1 MSLKATWDAAFA
13 NLQKIGKALMLPVSV
28 LPVAGIL
35 LGVGSSLANAESLPD
50 WLIAIGEV
58 MAASGGAVF
67 TILPLIFAIGV
78 VLGFTK
84 NDGVAAMAATVGY
97 FVLIA
102 ALGVIGL
109 MFIHWMAPAEP
120 LALADGSNAYVEYDP
135 AHERFICLDAQG
147 RTLSKVR
154 LDEIAPGTDGSREIR
169 CGDGDAQVV
178 VPFSVQEVSEGG
190 GALALYQDGS
200 GNATP
205 FPVAKSRAEIKKVM
219 GIESIDTGVFGGILI
234 GLIAAWL
241 FNKYYRI
248 QLPPYLGFFAG
259 KRFVPIVVSFAAI
272 GLAAI
277 LALVWPPIGG
287 AIRSFG
293 DWAAYG
299 NPAAAVTIYG
309 VVERMLLPF
318 GLHHIWNVPFFF
330 EVGTYVDP
338 DTGEAVHG
346 IISRYFAGDY
356 EAAILGGGFVFKM
369 FGLPAAAL
377 AIYHCAKPENKA
389 RVAGIM
395 GSAALTSFLTGITEP
410 LEFAFLFV
418 APLLYVAHAVLVGIA
433 YLVTYLLDA
442 RLGYSFSHGFIDYAL
457 YWVNNIKP
465 WIILILGPI
474 FALVYY
480 GVFRVLILKLDLKT
494 PGREPATTE
503 ATEYKDIVADEY
515 AKELVLAFGG
525 KSNIKALDACI
536 TRLRIEVANID
547 KADPD
552 KLKAMGAAGV
562 VVVGNNMQA
571 IFGPKSDNLKTD
583 MEEYLAHAGA
593 EAELPEGAAAP
604 KVRYKADELRPRA
617 RDPEAPQK
625 VRGIIRALGGAANI
639 LQTEAAAE
647 TRLRVALSDETKLD
661 DQALTAAGVA
671 AVMRLPDNV
680 LHLIVG
686 LNADQYAAEMKA
698 ALAG

>member
-1 MSLKATWDAAFA
+1 MSLSTVWGDTFGG
-13 NLQKIGKALMLPVSV
+13 LQKIGKALMLPVSV

-35 LGVGSSLANAESLPD
+35 LGVGASIAREADAPWLAE
-50 WLIAIGEV
+50 IGRI
-58 MAASGGAVF
+58 MSASGDAIF
-67 TILPLIFAIGV
+67 MILPLIFAIGV
-78 VLGFTK
+78 VLGFTR

-97 FVLIA
+97 FVLLA

-109 MFIHWMAPAEP
+109 LFIGWTAPVQP
-120 LALADGSNAYVEYDP
+120 LALTGDNAKSVYVEYDT
-135 AHERFICLDAQG
+135 ERDRFLCLDKDG
-147 RTLSKVR
+147 RTIEKLRAS
-154 LDEIAPGTDGSREIR
+154 EIEGTALTCDGIS
-169 CGDGDAQVV
+169 
-178 VPFSVQEVSEGG
+178 VPFVLQAGQGEEG
-190 GALALYQDGS
+190 AIALYDAGK
-200 GNATP
+200 GEMVA
-205 FPVAKSRAEIKKVM
+205 FPPAKSRAEIKKIF

-234 GLIAAWL
+234 GLLSAFL

-248 QLPPYLGFFAG
+248 SLPAYLGFFAG
-259 KRFVPIVVSFAAI
+259 KRFVPIAVAFAAI

-277 LALVWPPIGG
+277 LAIIWPPIGV
-287 AIRSFG
+287 AIRDFG

-338 DTGEAVHG
+338 ETGKTVHG
-346 IISRYFAGDY
+346 VINRFFAGDY

-395 GSAALTSFLTGITEP
+395 GSAALTAFLTGITEP

-418 APLLYVAHAVLVGIA
+418 APLLYIVHAVLVGIA
-433 YLVTYLLDA
+433 YLSTYLLDA

-457 YWVNNIKP
+457 YYVNDIKP
-465 WIILILGPI
+465 WIVLILGPI

-480 GVFRVLILKLDLKT
+480 VLFRVLIQWFDLKT
-494 PGREPATTE
+494 PGRETE
-503 ATEYKDIVADEY
+503 TLDAADAKAMVADDF

-525 KSNIKALDACI
+525 KSNILGLDACI
-536 TRLRIEVANID
+536 TRLRVAVAD
-547 KADPD
+547 MGKANPD
-552 KLKAMGAAGV
+552 KLKALGAAGV
-562 VVVGNNMQA
+562 VTVGNNLQA

-583 MEEYLAHAGA
+583 MEEYLLTAGP

-604 KVRYKADELRPRA
+604 KVQYKADTLKPRA
-617 RDPEAPQK
+617 RDAEAPTK
-625 VRGIIRALGGAANI
+625 ARAILASLGGSANVR
-639 LQTEAAAE
+639 QAEAAAE
-647 TRLRVALSDETKLD
+647 TRLRVTVTDAAMLDESAL
-661 DQALTAAGVA
+661 QAAGVQGIL
-671 AVMRLPDNV
+671 RLPDNV
-680 LHLIVG
+680 LHLLVG

-698 ALAG
+698 AMTG

>member
-1 MSLKATWDAAFA
+1 MSLSTVWGDTFGG
-13 NLQKIGKALMLPVSV
+13 LQKIGKALMLPVSV

-35 LGVGSSLANAESLPD
+35 LGVGASIAREAETP
-50 WLIAIGEV
+50 WIAEIGRI
-58 MAASGGAVF
+58 MSASGDAIF
-67 TILPLIFAIGV
+67 MILPLIFAIGV

-97 FVLIA
+97 FVLLA

-109 MFIHWMAPAEP
+109 LFIGWTAPVQP
-120 LALADGSNAYVEYDP
+120 LALTGDNAKSVYVEYDTQRD
-135 AHERFICLDAQG
+135 RFLCLDKDG
-147 RTLSKVR
+147 RTIEKLRAS
-154 LDEIAPGTDGSREIR
+154 EIEGTALTCDGVS
-169 CGDGDAQVV
+169 
-178 VPFSVQEVSEGG
+178 VPFVLQAGQGEEG
-190 GALALYQDGS
+190 AIALYDAGK
-200 GNATP
+200 GEMVA
-205 FPVAKSRAEIKKVM
+205 FPPARSRAEIKKIF

-234 GLIAAWL
+234 GLLSAFL

-248 QLPPYLGFFAG
+248 SLPAYLGFFAG
-259 KRFVPIVVSFAAI
+259 KRFVPIAVAFAAI

-277 LALVWPPIGG
+277 LAIIWPPIGV
-287 AIRSFG
+287 AIRDFG

-338 DTGEAVHG
+338 ETGKTVHG
-346 IISRYFAGDY
+346 VINRFFAGDY

-395 GSAALTSFLTGITEP
+395 GSAALTAFLTGITEP

-418 APLLYVAHAVLVGIA
+418 APLLYIVHAVLVGIA
-433 YLVTYLLDA
+433 YLSTYLLDA

-457 YWVNNIKP
+457 YYVNDIKP
-465 WIILILGPI
+465 WIVLILGPI

-480 GVFRVLILKLDLKT
+480 VLFRVLIQWFDLKT
-494 PGREPATTE
+494 PGRETE
-503 ATEYKDIVADEY
+503 TLDVADAKAMVADDF

-525 KSNIKALDACI
+525 KSNILGLDACI
-536 TRLRIEVANID
+536 TRLRVAVAD
-547 KADPD
+547 MGKANPD
-552 KLKAMGAAGV
+552 KLKALGAAGV
-562 VVVGNNMQA
+562 VTVGNNLQA

-583 MEEYLAHAGA
+583 MEEYLLTAGP

-604 KVRYKADELRPRA
+604 KVKYKADALKPRA
-617 RDPEAPQK
+617 RDAEAPTK
-625 VRGIIRALGGAANI
+625 ARAILASLGGSANVR
-639 LQTEAAAE
+639 QAEAAAE
-647 TRLRVALSDETKLD
+647 TRLRVTVTDAAMLDESAL
-661 DQALTAAGVA
+661 QAAGVQGIL
-671 AVMRLPDNV
+671 RLPDNV
-680 LHLIVG
+680 LHLLVG

-698 ALAG
+698 AMAG